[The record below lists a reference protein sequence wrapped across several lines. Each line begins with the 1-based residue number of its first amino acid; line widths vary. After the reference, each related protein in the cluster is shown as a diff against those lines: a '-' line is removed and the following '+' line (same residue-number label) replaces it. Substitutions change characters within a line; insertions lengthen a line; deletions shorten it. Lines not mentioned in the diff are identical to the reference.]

1 VTVMTATHSPVR
13 TAEPRRSWTDLGAA
27 MGYTDTAAKRRAILR
42 AAQRLDFTA
51 PYAYWRL
58 QKPHLATVAAAVLD
72 GAQLRRAA
80 MAEVAGHPGWWL
92 LVLDEL
98 AGARY
103 ALLEFGAE
111 AVSIYDETPPG
122 WPQ

>member
-1 VTVMTATHSPVR
+1 MTATHSRTR
-13 TAEPRRSWTDLGAA
+13 TAEARHWTDLGAVL
-27 MGYTDTAAKRRAILR
+27 GYADTRDKRRAILS
-42 AAQRLDFTA
+42 AAQRLDFTT

-80 MAEVAGHPGWWL
+80 MAEVPGHAGWTL

-98 AGARY
+98 AGARHG
-103 ALLEFGAE
+103 LLEIGAE
-111 AVSIYDETPPG
+111 AVSIYDETPAG